1 MSKGVKSGAITPV
14 FCGDALLMRGM
25 EQFMDGLTWL
35 APSAAEKAG
44 EVGADVDG
52 EPVEISVNPDGATA
66 AIVFKTIADPFVGKV
81 SYLKVI
87 SGKVAQDSQLVNM
100 RTGNTE
106 RIGKVVLM
114 RGKKQEDMEPSVPAT
129 SARC

>member
-1 MSKGVKSGAITPV
+1 MGVSKGVKSGAITPV

-52 EPVEISVNPDGATA
+52 EPVEISVNRTA
-66 AIVFKTIADPFVGKV
+66 RRRP
-81 SYLKVI
+81 SC
-87 SGKVAQDSQLVNM
+87 SRRS
-100 RTGNTE
+100 RTVLWARF
-106 RIGKVVLM
+106 RI
-114 RGKKQEDMEPSVPAT
+114 
-129 SARC
+129 